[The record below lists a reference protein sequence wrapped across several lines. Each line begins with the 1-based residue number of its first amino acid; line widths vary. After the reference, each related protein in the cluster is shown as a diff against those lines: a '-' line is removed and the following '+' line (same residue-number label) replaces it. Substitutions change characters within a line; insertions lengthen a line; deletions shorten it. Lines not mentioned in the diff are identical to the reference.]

1 VALTATLVMTPR
13 DMGLAALTSA
23 IWGLAFVATRLG
35 LDGFSPPELTLLR
48 FVIAALPAFFVPR
61 PAIPLTMLVLI
72 GATLFAG
79 QFLLL
84 FFAFEAGM
92 SPGVASVTQQMH
104 AFLTVALSAAF
115 LGERPSRDQLL
126 GLAVAMAGLALIAL
140 TIGGNLTLAGLSLAL
155 GAAFSWAVG
164 NTLVKR
170 LGPVPMLPL
179 MVWASLVPPL
189 PALAI
194 AAIVEPSASI
204 VDAVAEASWISLASA
219 IYLGAVATVAG
230 YAIWGRLLAR
240 YPSALVAPFAL
251 LAPCVG
257 VITSAI
263 VFDERFTPMR
273 LAGMVLILAGLCI
286 VVLRRRP
293 A

>member
-1 VALTATLVMTPR
+1 MTPR
-13 DMGLAALTSA
+13 DMGLAALVSA

-48 FVIAALPAFFVPR
+48 FVIAALPVLFVPR
-61 PAIPLTMLVLI
+61 PAIPLGMLVLI

-84 FFAFEAGM
+84 FFAFEAGLP
-92 SPGVASVTQQMH
+92 PGVASVTQQMH

-115 LGERPSRDQLL
+115 LAERPSRRQLL
-126 GLAVAMAGLALIAL
+126 GLAVALAGLALIAA
-140 TIGGNLTLAGLSLAL
+140 TVGGNLTVAGLALAL
-155 GAAFSWAVG
+155 AAALSWAVG

-194 AAIVEPSASI
+194 AAILDPSSSI
-204 VDAVAEASWISLASA
+204 IDAVAGASWISFASA
-219 IYLGAVATVAG
+219 LYLGAVATVAG
-230 YAIWGRLLAR
+230 YAIWGKLLAR

-251 LAPCVG
+251 LAPLVG
-257 VITSAI
+257 VTASAI
-263 VFDERFTPMR
+263 VFGERFAPMR
-273 LAGMVLILAGLCI
+273 LAGMALILAGLAI
-286 VVLRRRP
+286 AVLKRR
-293 A
+293 